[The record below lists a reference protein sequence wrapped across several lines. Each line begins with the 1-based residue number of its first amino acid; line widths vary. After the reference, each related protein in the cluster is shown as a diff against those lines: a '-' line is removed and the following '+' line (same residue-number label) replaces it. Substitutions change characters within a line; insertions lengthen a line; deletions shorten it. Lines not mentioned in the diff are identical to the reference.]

1 MLRLTL
7 HSCARRRCYCY
18 EVRIVLVH
26 VTFDTITSGK
36 ECVEALYEEGMSFK
50 EGRHTLYDGP
60 PKGRIRICKWARFRE
75 NAVQVLPSRRLLG
88 GVVDRS

>member
-7 HSCARRRCYCY
+7 HSCPRGRCDCY

-36 ECVEALYEEGMSFK
+36 ECVEALYEGGMSF
-50 EGRHTLYDGP
+50 EEVGHTLYD
-60 PKGRIRICKWARFRE
+60 AR
-75 NAVQVLPSRRLLG
+75 S
-88 GVVDRS
+88 VDSNKQTNKKIFQA

>member
-7 HSCARRRCYCY
+7 HSCARRRCDCY

-50 EGRHTLYDGP
+50 EGRHTLYDAWSVNSTT
-60 PKGRIRICKWARFRE
+60 RNQICLF
-75 NAVQVLPSRRLLG
+75 
-88 GVVDRS
+88 